1 MLLETIV
8 DAMDR
13 GYQVFLTVFVI
24 ALGLSYLFKTMNT
37 HNKRKTV

>member
-13 GYQVFLTVFVI
+13 GYQIFLTVFLI
-24 ALGLSYLFKTMNT
+24 ALGLSYLFKIMNT
-37 HNKRKTV
+37 YNKRKTV